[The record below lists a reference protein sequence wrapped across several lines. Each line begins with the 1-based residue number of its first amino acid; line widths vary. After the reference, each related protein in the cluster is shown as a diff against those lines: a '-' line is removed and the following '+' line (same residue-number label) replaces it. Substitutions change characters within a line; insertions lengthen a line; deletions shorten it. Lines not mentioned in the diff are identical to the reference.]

1 MRVATFA
8 AYWALRPRQGRR
20 LWSTALLRFAAAWQ
34 VGDQPAALQALSAPG
49 FTLPPQQTLQNLFN
63 LPYVQTANVGSID
76 AAREM
81 LPGGD
86 VARGS

>member
-1 MRVATFA
+1 V
-8 AYWALRPRQGRR
+8 
-20 LWSTALLRFAAAWQ
+20 
-34 VGDQPAALQALSAPG
+34 
-49 FTLPPQQTLQNLFN
+49 QNLSY

-86 VARGS
+86 VAHR

>member
-1 MRVATFA
+1 M
-8 AYWALRPRQGRR
+8 
-20 LWSTALLRFAAAWQ
+20 
-34 VGDQPAALQALSAPG
+34 
-49 FTLPPQQTLQNLFN
+49 QTLQVLSN

-86 VARGS
+86 VARRS